1 MDEIIFYISK
11 DGSFYFF
18 CLFMSWYFVE
28 RGCMVKYCMDDKKI
42 ISENKKNK
50 IIIPYGIY
58 QQANLFNS
66 NIYYDLDNKSK
77 CYELFKK
84 YKKFF
89 ESSGIKLIKHYTK
102 EYIHKNKPNIK
113 KKFIIKPNNGKGSNG
128 IIYIEDYIYTLINKY
143 QDYQIQD
150 IIENDCGFEFSCGC
164 VNGKI
169 ISHICIKTKII
180 KRSCLSYLKG
190 ITGEVVFNQNIFD
203 FVKKFVSKIK
213 YNGFVEFE
221 FISKKNFN
229 YKREIYFMECN
240 SRISGWVN
248 NEYFFDKIILPY
260 IKKVYQ
266 IQIESKKYDETKKI
280 IFSDLASRINLIKN
294 SIRYINAHNNITNK
308 RDFYKQFLKSI
319 FA

>member
-1 MDEIIFYISK
+1 
-11 DGSFYFF
+11 
-18 CLFMSWYFVE
+18 
-28 RGCMVKYCMDDKKI
+28 
-42 ISENKKNK
+42 
-50 IIIPYGIY
+50 
-58 QQANLFNS
+58 
-66 NIYYDLDNKSK
+66 
-77 CYELFKK
+77 
-84 YKKFF
+84 
-89 ESSGIKLIKHYTK
+89 
-102 EYIHKNKPNIK
+102 
-113 KKFIIKPNNGKGSNG
+113 
-128 IIYIEDYIYTLINKY
+128 
-143 QDYQIQD
+143 
-150 IIENDCGFEFSCGC
+150 
-164 VNGKI
+164 
-169 ISHICIKTKII
+169 
-180 KRSCLSYLKG
+180 LKG